1 MKGWVDAQGVS
12 HERVYDVALADDRVV
27 SASGEVAPVGNTV
40 DLSTARYEDTVGDAE
55 LSTGW
60 RDPDF
65 DCNQAAFDYARVL
78 EVPTPRGTL
87 FDSLA
92 LGVESPEGVA
102 TTIQE
107 RAYTSPI
114 WYRR

>member
-1 MKGWVDAQGVS
+1 VKGWVDAQGVS

-27 SASGEVAPVGNTV
+27 SASGEVAAVGDTV
-40 DLSTARYEDTVGDAE
+40 DLSTARYENTVGDAE
-55 LSTGW
+55 LSTWW

-65 DCNQAAFDYARVL
+65 DRNQAAFYYARVL
-78 EVPTPRGTL
+78 EIPTPRHTL

-92 LGVESPEGVA
+92 LGVDSPEGVP